1 MAQARRTKKAKAKAN
16 PKRGNGR
23 DIKPAVA
30 VFRQG
35 LGFFVMGAFTGI
47 LAILF
52 WQGYNSEEQ
61 GDMGSGLKAMINQ
74 SRVQAEKRAAET
86 IPPEP
91 VLVDKAPRIK
101 PKYDF
106 YTVLPEIEE
115 VLPKD
120 TSDLPPPVVAVT
132 TRSES
137 TSASKSKPRSS
148 VNSSAPEPKTPPI
161 NHRPLP
167 PGSAYMLQVASYAQ
181 KADAERLKAKLALGG
196 MRASVQK
203 VSIEKKVYFRVRIGP
218 YSDYGTMT
226 SDDYKLSK
234 MGFKA
239 MRLRLS
245 KAG

>member
-1 MAQARRTKKAKAKAN
+1 MAQARRTKKEKAKAN
-16 PKRGNGR
+16 PRRGSGGDTN
-23 DIKPAVA
+23 PAAV

-35 LGFFVMGAFTGI
+35 LGFFVTGAFTGI

-61 GDMGSGLKAMINQ
+61 GDMGSGLKAMIKQ
-74 SRVQAEKRAAET
+74 SKVQAEKRAAEI

-91 VLVDKAPRIK
+91 VLVDKA
-101 PKYDF
+101 DF
-106 YTVLPEIEE
+106 YTVLPEIEQ

-120 TSDLPPPVVAVT
+120 TPDLPPPVVAVT

-137 TSASKSKPRSS
+137 TSASKSRPRAS

-161 NHRPLP
+161 SYRPLP
-167 PGSAYMLQVASYAQ
+167 PGSVYMLQVASYAQ

-196 MRASVQK
+196 MRASIQK

-226 SDDYKLSK
+226 SDDYKLSN

>member
-16 PKRGNGR
+16 PKRGSGR
-23 DIKPAVA
+23 GIKPAAA

-35 LGFFVMGAFTGI
+35 LGFFVTGAFTGI

-74 SRVQAEKRAAET
+74 SKAQAEKRAAET
-86 IPPEP
+86 MPPEP

-101 PKYDF
+101 PRYDF

-120 TSDLPPPVVAVT
+120 TPDLTPPVVAVT
-132 TRSES
+132 TKAES
-137 TSASKSKPRSS
+137 TSASKSRPGAS
-148 VNSSAPEPKTPPI
+148 VNSSVPEPQTPPI
-161 NHRPLP
+161 NYRPLP

-181 KADAERLKAKLALGG
+181 RADAERIKAKLALGG
-196 MRASVQK
+196 MRASIQK
-203 VSIEKKVYFRVRIGP
+203 VSIDKKAYFRVRIGP

-245 KAG
+245 KAS

>member
-1 MAQARRTKKAKAKAN
+1 MAQARRTKKAKAN
-16 PKRGNGR
+16 PRRGNGQ
-23 DIKPAVA
+23 DMKPAAA

-35 LGFFVMGAFTGI
+35 LGFFVTGAFTGI

-61 GDMGSGLKAMINQ
+61 SDMGSGLKAMIKQ
-74 SRVQAEKRAAET
+74 SRVQAEKRAAEI

-120 TSDLPPPVVAVT
+120 TPDLPPPVVAVT

-137 TSASKSKPRSS
+137 TSASKSRPRAS
-148 VNSSAPEPKTPPI
+148 VNSSTSEPKTPPI
-161 NHRPLP
+161 SYRPLP
-167 PGSAYMLQVASYAQ
+167 PGSVYMLQVASYAQ

-196 MRASVQK
+196 MRASIQK

-226 SDDYKLSK
+226 SDDYKLSN